1 MAAPVRVIEIQ
12 ERGQRFFPRADL
24 VDAAGRSLILPETR
38 ELGAVEVTDVADG
51 ARLMALGLIGYLPL
65 TSSITLNIVPKFP
78 IQNLWTMLEVGGES
92 YGNVL
97 PTVRRY
103 QTSASPAPIQM
114 LARSFC
120 HYLKGILSAG
130 FERTYYPRMQTGYYR
145 PRVEFG
151 PTISR
156 YFSRGNPVE
165 TVSHVFEFGL
175 DSPVNRIVKA
185 ACLRFAR
192 LIPRAAEW
200 ENERRLLQTALD
212 TLQRVREREPG
223 ALDFDL
229 DQSVSLRLRQHY
241 SGMLRVYQLLLT
253 GGGIAFTFEPGGK
266 ELPSF
271 LFNLDDIFERFVR
284 QTFANGLREAG
295 ITVLDGN
302 THQGRLFEDNK
313 VYPTK
318 SDLIFRRSKKDVI
331 GVGEVKYK
339 PKLKEIDRY
348 QIISHVTAAKAPLGI
363 LFSPANDGESQRL
376 ERIGRLATGAQF
388 YHYRVN
394 IQGDIAASQAQ
405 MVRDVTAI
413 LPPLSKPPL
422 AESTLVSPLRA

>member
-24 VDAAGRSLILPETR
+24 VDAGGRSLILPETR
-38 ELGAVEVTDVADG
+38 ELGAVEITDVADG

-92 YGNVL
+92 YRNVL

-120 HYLKGILSAG
+120 HYLKDILSAG

-156 YFSRGNPVE
+156 YLSRGNPVE

-192 LIPRAAEW
+192 LIPRSAEW
-200 ENERRLLQTALD
+200 DDERRLLQTALD
-212 TLQRVREREPG
+212 TLQRVHEREPG
-223 ALDFDL
+223 SLYFDL
-229 DQSVSLRLRQHY
+229 DQSISLRLRQHY
-241 SGMLRVYQLLLT
+241 NGMLRVYQLLLT

-284 QTFANGLREAG
+284 QTFAQGLREAG

-302 THQGRLFEDNK
+302 RHQGCLFEDNR

-318 SDLIFRRSKKDVI
+318 SDLIFRRSKRDVI
-331 GVGEVKYK
+331 GLGEVKYK
-339 PKLKEIDRY
+339 PKLKEADRY

-388 YHYRVN
+388 YHYRLD
-394 IQGDIAASQAQ
+394 IQGNIAAAQAQ

-413 LPPLSKPPL
+413 LQPRPSQPL
-422 AESTLVSPLRA
+422 ADEP